1 MSGAMGAA
9 GRASNPSVLLVVAA
23 PSEAR
28 AVLRGFDAD
37 GASGEGDWVLHPLA
51 PGFEL
56 LVTGVGKSNAAGAVG
71 RLLDP
76 ARHGCVVNLGVCGA
90 LPVGG
95 GTPLRFDRSICDVVL
110 ADGSVFADE
119 GVEGERFVTTSE
131 LGFPPTPLSTDE
143 AFRPAPDLRARL
155 GPLATVVAPIATV
168 STCAGTDA
176 LALRIAARTGAAA
189 EAMEGA
195 AIALVCHRLAV
206 AFAELRVVSNTTGSR
221 TDQRWDLPGS
231 LARLSD
237 VARAVRTALALP
249 SGTPGEA

>member
-1 MSGAMGAA
+1 MGEV
-9 GRASNPSVLLVVAA
+9 RRELRRSVLLVVAA

-37 GASGEGDWVLHPLA
+37 GAVGERDWMCHPLA
-51 PGFEL
+51 TGFEL

-76 ARHGCVVNLGVCGA
+76 VRHWGVVNLGVCGA

-95 GTPLRFDRSICDVVL
+95 GTPLRFERGIGDVIL

-131 LGFPPTPLSTDE
+131 LGFPPTPVSTDK
-143 AFRPAPDLRARL
+143 AFRPSPDLRARL
-155 GPLATVVAPIATV
+155 EPLAIVVAPIATV

-195 AIALVCHRLAV
+195 AIGLVCHRLAV
-206 AFAELRVVSNTTGSR
+206 PFAELRVVSNTTGFR
-221 TDQRWDLPGS
+221 TNQRWDLPGS

-237 VARAVRTALALP
+237 VARSLRAALTLPTAT
-249 SGTPGEA
+249 SGEA

>member
-1 MSGAMGAA
+1 MRGSGEGL
-9 GRASNPSVLLVVAA
+9 GRVVLLVVAA

-28 AVLRGFDAD
+28 AVLRGFGVA
-37 GASGEGDWVLHPLA
+37 GGEGERDWVLHALG

-76 ARHGCVVNLGVCGA
+76 ARHAGVVNLGVCGA

-95 GTPLRFDRSICDVVL
+95 ERPLRFERGIGDVIL

-119 GVEGERFVTTSE
+119 GVDGERFVTTSE

-143 AFRPAPDLRARL
+143 AFRPSPDLRARL
-155 GPLATVVAPIATV
+155 GALATVVAPIGTV

-176 LALRIAARTGAAA
+176 LAVRIAARTGAAA

-206 AFAELRVVSNTTGSR
+206 PFAEMRVVSNTTGSR

-237 VARAVRTALALP
+237 VAREVREALTLRPA
-249 SGTPGEA
+249 TPGEA